1 MNKLMLKDFYL
12 EFAGKKVKAE
22 VPGDI
27 TIDLFHAGM
36 VSDPYIAENYKESS
50 WVGRTDFDYVSE
62 FDVSKELL
70 DHDRV
75 VLCFKGIDL
84 FAKIY
89 LNDVFLGETKN
100 AFLAYFYEVKEHLK
114 EKGNILRIK
123 MTSTLNVMDE
133 INTDGYGGVFN
144 VPRIFVR
151 KPQCH
156 FGWDW
161 APKICAYG
169 IIDDVYLEGR
179 NKYEIVDVHIISDSN
194 GKAIFNV
201 EVNYD
206 NKDLFGPNEIILEKG
221 VENDDDTLIFHIGKT
236 PFKKDY
242 ETYSLPLMGKKNFL
256 AHEAYE
262 YELWWPTGY
271 GEQPLYFYKIELSRG
286 GKIISTKEGRFA
298 YRSVKIVEE
307 PKDTNL
313 IGMDFYIND
322 KKIYLRGSNWI
333 PPECFTGV
341 MKDEK
346 YVETISLAKKM
357 NLNILRVWGGGSYEK
372 DIFFSLCD
380 EAGILV
386 WQDIIFACADIP
398 EDDKEFVDNVLEEV
412 EYQVKRLRNHPS
424 LIYWCGGNE
433 KTGCYGNAITHG
445 DFLVNVLLNGLITH
459 LDPTRPYRRQSPH
472 SWSDIGNDP
481 TSGDSHYGCFEMSLV
496 EGMDT
501 YRKRLSK
508 KVVPFVSESAL
519 MGPSSEETL
528 RKIFPKDHLW
538 PMDEMW
544 KDRFMENPYGSVP
557 LDFPHREMFYAE
569 NLYGKVEGLSDFI
582 SKAMCA
588 QAEAARAECEYSR
601 AHTSFTGAWLNWMF
615 NDIWPSGTW
624 STIDYYLE
632 PKQIYYQLRK
642 SFNPFLVSF
651 YEDNEGK
658 THLFVD
664 NQTFSIYEGQI
675 DYGVKKYDGTI
686 IEEGSIKVEVDQNG
700 FDMILGEYEEEG
712 TYLYVKYKDDG
723 KKKTYLY
730 SPTMYR
736 NIKVDNAFKVSFT
749 IENDHKV
756 ILHVKAESFV
766 KSLFIHFKD
775 NYKYLYS
782 DNYLD
787 LEKGQEEDVVIE
799 SKEVIDISSIRFATL
814 G

>member
-1 MNKLMLKDFYL
+1 MDKLMLKDFYL

-62 FDVSKELL
+62 FDVSKDLL

-89 LNDVFLGETKN
+89 LFLGETKN

-123 MTSTLNVMDE
+123 MTSTLNVMDK

-206 NKDLFGPNEIILEKG
+206 NKDLFGPNEKLLKKG

-256 AHEAYE
+256 AHEASE

-307 PKDTNL
+307 PKGTNL

-380 EAGILV
+380 EA
-386 WQDIIFACADIP
+386 
-398 EDDKEFVDNVLEEV
+398 
-412 EYQVKRLRNHPS
+412 
-424 LIYWCGGNE
+424 
-433 KTGCYGNAITHG
+433 
-445 DFLVNVLLNGLITH
+445 
-459 LDPTRPYRRQSPH
+459 
-472 SWSDIGNDP
+472 
-481 TSGDSHYGCFEMSLV
+481 
-496 EGMDT
+496 
-501 YRKRLSK
+501 
-508 KVVPFVSESAL
+508 
-519 MGPSSEETL
+519 
-528 RKIFPKDHLW
+528 
-538 PMDEMW
+538 
-544 KDRFMENPYGSVP
+544 
-557 LDFPHREMFYAE
+557 
-569 NLYGKVEGLSDFI
+569 
-582 SKAMCA
+582 
-588 QAEAARAECEYSR
+588 
-601 AHTSFTGAWLNWMF
+601 
-615 NDIWPSGTW
+615 
-624 STIDYYLE
+624 
-632 PKQIYYQLRK
+632 
-642 SFNPFLVSF
+642 
-651 YEDNEGK
+651 
-658 THLFVD
+658 
-664 NQTFSIYEGQI
+664 
-675 DYGVKKYDGTI
+675 
-686 IEEGSIKVEVDQNG
+686 
-700 FDMILGEYEEEG
+700 
-712 TYLYVKYKDDG
+712 
-723 KKKTYLY
+723 
-730 SPTMYR
+730 
-736 NIKVDNAFKVSFT
+736 
-749 IENDHKV
+749 
-756 ILHVKAESFV
+756 
-766 KSLFIHFKD
+766 
-775 NYKYLYS
+775 
-782 DNYLD
+782 
-787 LEKGQEEDVVIE
+787 
-799 SKEVIDISSIRFATL
+799 
-814 G
+814 